1 MNDVVKS
8 FITLREMLIDREIDI
23 SNLDNISD
31 TEIEIMA
38 RTNKIFSFNVNEN
51 FKIIYYMNPK
61 FKINDLKKYFGDE
74 EKIIII
80 FKEKINNLNIKNLKD
95 FENINIEI
103 FILKELLFNIS
114 KHILVPKHEIIKDE
128 EEINMIMET
137 YQLKSKTQLPIILK
151 TDPMSRY
158 LDIKAG
164 DIIKITRKSPSAGLA
179 VIYRYCV

>member
-8 FITLREMLIDREIDI
+8 YVTLREMLVDRQIDI
-23 SNLDNISD
+23 SNLDSISD
-31 TEIEIMA
+31 LEIDIMT
-38 RTNKIFSFNVNEN
+38 RTNKIFSFNVNDN
-51 FKIIYYMNPK
+51 FRIIYYMNPK

-114 KHILVPKHEIIKDE
+114 KHTLVPKHEIVKDE
-128 EEINMIMET
+128 AEINTIMET
-137 YQLKSKTQLPIILK
+137 YQLKSKNQLPIILK

-158 LDIKAG
+158 LDIKSG
-164 DIIKITRKSPSAGLA
+164 DIVKITRKSPSAGLA
-179 VIYRYCV
+179 VMYRYCI